1 MPVTTIRMRIPVR
14 VRVRVRV
21 RMRQVENFVSTIQ
34 QVNLRGIGEEEEVKR
49 NKGRG
54 IGEEE

>member
-1 MPVTTIRMRIPVR
+1 MPLTTIRMRIP

-21 RMRQVENFVSTIQ
+21 RMRQVENFVSMIQ
-34 QVNLRGIGEEEEVKR
+34 QVNLRGISEEEEVKR

-54 IGEEE
+54 RGEEE